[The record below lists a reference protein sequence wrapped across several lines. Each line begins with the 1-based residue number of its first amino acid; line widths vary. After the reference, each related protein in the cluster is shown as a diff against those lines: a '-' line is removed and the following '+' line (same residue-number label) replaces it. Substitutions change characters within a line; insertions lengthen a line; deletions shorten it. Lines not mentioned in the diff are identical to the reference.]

1 MNFKYITLL
10 LPAIA
15 LTGCLEQY
23 DPAQTYVSKDQVQ
36 NAPNSAE
43 AIVAAVTS
51 DAVGHC
57 CYASYTYN
65 YAWDFGLPAQ
75 FIARDVEGQD
85 MTGINSGYNWFSSWE
100 YCDVSLSPG
109 YALCQVP
116 WTVYYSWI
124 KNCNS
129 VLTVTTDDPDE
140 GNAAYAGIAH
150 AMRAYYYMDLAQM
163 FAPQT
168 YLVNPDALTVP
179 IITQNT
185 TKEQA
190 ANNPRATNR
199 EMWDGFIMKDLDRA
213 ERELKGYTRSDKTV
227 PDLSVV
233 YGLKARAYLIMGN
246 WAEAEKYA
254 KMAQTGYTPM
264 TVEQFNDR
272 TTGFNTPNQAWMLCM
287 QYRDDDRNITWNDGD
302 ASWGTWMIT
311 ELTEACGMGYASNYG
326 YPFHIDRHLFETI
339 PATDG
344 RKDAWIDFKVWE
356 DLEAAYAENEYAEGD
371 TDAVKAAKDE
381 AVAAA
386 EEAALEYVR
395 EHNSD
400 YPENMVFKPVDGYD
414 WGFAGISVKFRPAGG
429 NAGYNNQNIG
439 YVVAVPMMRVE
450 EMMLIEAEAA
460 GMQSE
465 GRGRQLLE
473 AFGKLRDPNYVYGQH
488 QETYNSDFATAF
500 QNEVW
505 WQRRVELWGEGFSTF
520 DIKRL
525 NKGII
530 RSYPN
535 TNHMPLGRWNTNTPP
550 SWMTWCIIGTE
561 ANYNSALAGKN
572 NPIPVRP
579 TVDSPEHIF

>member
-100 YCDVSLSPG
+100 YCDVSLGPG

-179 IITQNT
+179 
-185 TKEQA
+185 
-190 ANNPRATNR
+190 
-199 EMWDGFIMKDLDRA
+199 
-213 ERELKGYTRSDKTV
+213 
-227 PDLSVV
+227 
-233 YGLKARAYLIMGN
+233 
-246 WAEAEKYA
+246 
-254 KMAQTGYTPM
+254 
-264 TVEQFNDR
+264 
-272 TTGFNTPNQAWMLCM
+272 
-287 QYRDDDRNITWNDGD
+287 
-302 ASWGTWMIT
+302 
-311 ELTEACGMGYASNYG
+311 
-326 YPFHIDRHLFETI
+326 
-339 PATDG
+339 
-344 RKDAWIDFKVWE
+344 
-356 DLEAAYAENEYAEGD
+356 
-371 TDAVKAAKDE
+371 
-381 AVAAA
+381 
-386 EEAALEYVR
+386 
-395 EHNSD
+395 
-400 YPENMVFKPVDGYD
+400 
-414 WGFAGISVKFRPAGG
+414 
-429 NAGYNNQNIG
+429 
-439 YVVAVPMMRVE
+439 
-450 EMMLIEAEAA
+450 
-460 GMQSE
+460 
-465 GRGRQLLE
+465 
-473 AFGKLRDPNYVYGQH
+473 
-488 QETYNSDFATAF
+488 
-500 QNEVW
+500 
-505 WQRRVELWGEGFSTF
+505 
-520 DIKRL
+520 
-525 NKGII
+525 
-530 RSYPN
+530 
-535 TNHMPLGRWNTNTPP
+535 
-550 SWMTWCIIGTE
+550 
-561 ANYNSALAGKN
+561 
-572 NPIPVRP
+572 
-579 TVDSPEHIF
+579 